1 MSIILTVEDEFL
13 VSEYLSGILNDEG
26 YTVISVK
33 SANEAIAVLESRN
46 DIKLIITDV
55 SMPGTMDGLKLAAAV
70 RGRWPPIK
78 IIITTGLR
86 LPTKHEM
93 PTGSLLLQKPYS
105 PVSVVE
111 AVARLL

>member
-13 VSEYLSGILNDEG
+13 VSEYLSGILKDEG

-70 RGRWPPIK
+70 RGQWPPIK

-86 LPTKHEM
+86 LPTKDQM